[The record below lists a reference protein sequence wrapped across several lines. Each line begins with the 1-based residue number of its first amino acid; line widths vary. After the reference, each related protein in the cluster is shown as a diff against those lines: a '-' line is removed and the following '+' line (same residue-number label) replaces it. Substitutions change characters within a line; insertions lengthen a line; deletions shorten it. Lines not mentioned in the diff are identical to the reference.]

1 MIGPIVTVTVD
12 RPLGSYHPEHPN
24 LYYPINYGYIKGTVA
39 ADTEKILT
47 ISNKC
52 TIIAEDPKFREEYV

>member
-39 ADTEKILT
+39 ADTEKDIDN
-47 ISNKC
+47 IEQMYYNC
-52 TIIAEDPKFREEYV
+52 